1 MTGALY
7 DDIKFWS
14 ASFFSADALIFAENK
29 KTGDESMGRMLAN
42 FASQSK
48 ERARQQK
55 QTDKALK
62 RMLLARRKETLT
74 KTSISSTDN
83 GVAEPLSV
91 KSDLQNPD

>member
-1 MTGALY
+1 
-7 DDIKFWS
+7 
-14 ASFFSADALIFAENK
+14 
-29 KTGDESMGRMLAN
+29 MGRMLAN

-74 KTSISSTDN
+74 KMSISSADN
-83 GVAEPLSV
+83 DVSEPLSV
-91 KSDLQNPD
+91 KSNLQTPD